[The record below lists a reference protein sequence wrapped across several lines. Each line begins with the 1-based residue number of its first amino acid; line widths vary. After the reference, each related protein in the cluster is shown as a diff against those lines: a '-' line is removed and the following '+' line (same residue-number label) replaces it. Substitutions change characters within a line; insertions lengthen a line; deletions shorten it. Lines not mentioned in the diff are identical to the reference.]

1 MAGSRSQHELTVEI
15 AGKIASSFGSAIGNV
30 NKHMATLG
38 KIAGGAAK
46 LTAAGMA
53 AAGTAIAGV
62 VAASTNV
69 GKEFEAQMSTVAA
82 ISGATGNELAALE
95 SKAKE
100 MGATTQFSATEAGQA
115 MEYMAMAGWK
125 SSDMVEGISGI
136 MNLAAASGEDLA
148 STSDIV
154 TDALTA
160 FGLTASDSGKFADVL
175 AAASSN
181 ANTNVSML
189 GESFKYVA
197 PLAGTLGYSAEDA
210 SIALG
215 LMANAGIKGSQAGTS
230 LKTALANMSA
240 PTDKQAAAMEKL
252 GLSLTDGEGNM
263 KSMRE
268 VMVDMRSSFAGL
280 SEAEQ
285 TAAASTIFGKE
296 AMSGMLAIINASEDD
311 FNKLTNAIDNS
322 SGAAAEMAAIR
333 LDNLE
338 GDITLLK
345 SGLEGFGIEIY
356 QGMNAPMREA
366 AQLATEYVA
375 RMNAAFQ
382 EGGFSGMVEEIG
394 SIVSD
399 ALLKIAEYAPDF
411 IKMAAT
417 LIKALIRGIS
427 NNSGKLADSA
437 AQVLAVFV
445 NGIFEMIPQIILAG
459 IDIVIQLAA
468 SISGQ
473 LPELINNGTQAITNF
488 IAGIIERL
496 PLIISTALTLV
507 QTLVSSLGANAPQL
521 IQAAIMLITSLITG
535 IVQMLPSLV
544 QMGIQLIMNLVQGI
558 LSNLP
563 LLLQSAVQIITSLVT
578 GIVQMLPM
586 LIQSGIQLIISLIQG
601 IIANLGNIVQAAV
614 QIVITLAAGLIQAI
628 PQLIAAIPQLVG
640 AIIDAILNTNW
651 IDVGIQIIKGLIDG
665 IMSTGASLWSAIKS
679 LFTGG
684 EVDLPDTSG
693 QSAAVVNSYAS
704 GIESNSGV
712 VAAATSNMSA
722 NAFSTMD
729 TTAATTAGIETA
741 TAFSDALNNYTFDTS
756 GLDSALTTAGT
767 NGSTAL
773 SEGLTAGS
781 PMVVTAVDGMA
792 TDINTSLDS
801 GWSTMQSS
809 AQSAM
814 SELTNTVQTQAQAA
828 ATSNMSANA
837 FSTMDTTA
845 ATTAG
850 IETATAFS
858 DALNNYT
865 FDTSGLDSA
874 LTTAGT
880 NGSTALSEGLT
891 AGSPMVVT
899 AVDGMATDINTSLDS
914 GWSTMQS
921 SAQSAMSELTN
932 TVQTQAQAAAQA
944 VKSAFE
950 SMTIT
955 IPAPKIPKISV
966 STSSVSYGDGGSV
979 SIPNFS
985 VSYYAQG
992 GIMDSP
998 TLFGMVGGEAGPE
1011 GIIPLDPFW
1020 NQLDS
1025 AVSAA
1030 VENFGGV
1037 SQARQ
1042 DADALS
1048 GMHSAAGGMD
1058 SRAKELYGDIAGSHT
1073 ENISND
1079 NSTSENSPRLVF
1091 SPQITIQGNASK
1103 EDVQSALSWSQEEF
1117 NRMMQE
1123 YNWQNGRTAM
1133 A

>member
-38 KIAGGAAK
+38 KVAGGAAK

-95 SKAKE
+95 AKAKE

-125 SSDMVEGISGI
+125 SSDMVDGISGI

-160 FGLTASDSGKFADVL
+160 FGMTASDSGRFADVL

-181 ANTNVSML
+181 ANTNVAML

-240 PTDKQAAAMEKL
+240 PTDKQAAAMKKL

-268 VMVDMRSSFAGL
+268 VMVDMRSNFAGL

-296 AMSGMLAIINASEDD
+296 AMSGMLAIINASEED

-322 SGAAAEMAAIR
+322 SGAAEMAAIR

-345 SGLEGFGIEIY
+345 SGLEGLGIEIY
-356 QGMNAPMREA
+356 QGINAPMREA
-366 AQLATEYVA
+366 AQTATEYVA

-411 IKMAAT
+411 IEMAAT
-417 LIKALIRGIS
+417 LIKSLIKGIAD
-427 NNSGKLADSA
+427 NSGKLADSA
-437 AQVLAVFV
+437 AQVAAVFI
-445 NGIFEMIPQIILAG
+445 NGIFEIIPQIILAG

-473 LPELINNGTQAITNF
+473 LPELINNGTQAVTNF
-488 IAGIIERL
+488 ISGIIERL

-521 IQAAIMLITSLITG
+521 ITAAIQLITSLITG
-535 IVQMLPSLV
+535 IVQMLPSIV

-563 LLLQSAVQIITSLVT
+563 LLLQSAVQIITSLVN

-665 IMSTGASLWSAIKS
+665 IISTGASLWNAIKS

-684 EVDLPDTSG
+684 EVDLPDTSS
-693 QSAAVVNSYAS
+693 QSAAVVNSYAT

-722 NAFSTMD
+722 NAFNTLD
-729 TTAATTAGIETA
+729 TTAATTAGTTTA
-741 TAFSDALNNYTFDTS
+741 TAYSDALNNFTFDTS
-756 GLDSALTTAGT
+756 GLQNSLTTAGT
-767 NGSTAL
+767 AGSTAL

-792 TDINTSLDS
+792 TNINTSLDS
-801 GWSTMQSS
+801 GWNTMQSS

-814 SELTNTVQTQAQAA
+814 SNLT
-828 ATSNMSANA
+828 S
-837 FSTMDTTA
+837 
-845 ATTAG
+845 
-850 IETATAFS
+850 
-858 DALNNYT
+858 
-865 FDTSGLDSA
+865 
-874 LTTAGT
+874 
-880 NGSTALSEGLT
+880 
-891 AGSPMVVT
+891 
-899 AVDGMATDINTSLDS
+899 
-914 GWSTMQS
+914 
-921 SAQSAMSELTN
+921 

-950 SMTIT
+950 NMTIT
-955 IPAPKIPKISV
+955 IPQPKIPRISV

-979 SIPNFS
+979 SVPNFS

>member
-1 MAGSRSQHELTVEI
+1 MAGSKSQHELTVEI

-38 KIAGGAAK
+38 KAAVGAAK
-46 LTAAGMA
+46 LTAKGMA
-53 AAGTAIAGV
+53 LAGTAIAGV
-62 VAASTNV
+62 VVASTNV
-69 GKEFEAQMSTVAA
+69 GKDFEAQMSTVGA
-82 ISGATGNELAALE
+82 IAGNVADDELAAVVNAANEMGLAFKEGSNATETSMNILE
-95 SKAKE
+95 AKAKQ
-100 MGATTQFSATEAGQA
+100 MGATTQFSASEAGQA

-125 SSDMVEGISGI
+125 GADMIQGIEGI

-160 FGLTASDSGKFADVL
+160 FGMTASDSGRFADVL

-197 PLAGTLGYSAEDA
+197 PLAGALGYSAEDA

-252 GLSLTDGEGNM
+252 GLSLMDGEGNM

-268 VMVDMRSSFAGL
+268 VMVDMRSNFAGL

-296 AMSGMLAIINASEDD
+296 AMSGMLAIINASEED
-311 FNKLTNAIDNS
+311 FKKLTKAIDNS
-322 SGAAAEMAAIR
+322 SGAAEEMAAIR

-345 SGLEGFGIEIY
+345 SGLEGLGIEIY

-366 AQLATEYVA
+366 AQTAAKYVA
-375 RMNAAFQ
+375 RLNAAFQ
-382 EGGFSGMVEEIG
+382 EGGFSGMAEEIG

-411 IKMAAT
+411 IEMAAM
-417 LIKALIRGIS
+417 LIKSLIRGIA
-427 NNSGKLADSA
+427 NNSGELADSA
-437 AQVLAVFV
+437 AQVLAVFID
-445 NGIFEMIPQIILAG
+445 GIFEMIPQVILAG
-459 IDIVIQLAA
+459 IDIVIQLA
-468 SISGQ
+468 SGISEQ

-488 IAGIIERL
+488 ISGIIERL

-507 QTLVSSLGANAPQL
+507 QTLVNSLGENAPQL
-521 IQAAIMLITSLITG
+521 IAAAIQLITSLITG
-535 IVQMLPSLV
+535 IVQMLPSIV

-563 LLLQSAVQIITSLVT
+563 LLLQSAVQIITSLVN

-628 PQLIAAIPQLVG
+628 PQLMAAIPQLVG
-640 AIIDAILNTNW
+640 AIIDTILNTDW
-651 IDVGIQIIKGLIDG
+651 IDVGIQIIKGVIDG
-665 IMSTGASLWSAIKS
+665 ILSTGASLWSAIKS

-684 EVDLPDTSG
+684 EVDLPDTSS
-693 QSAAVVNSYAS
+693 QSAAVVNSYAT
-704 GIESNSGV
+704 GIESNSGIA
-712 VAAATSNMSA
+712 AAATSNMSA
-722 NAFSTMD
+722 NAFSALD
-729 TTAATTAGIETA
+729 TTAATTAGTTTA
-741 TAFSDALNNYTFDTS
+741 TAYSDALNNFTFDTS
-756 GLDSALTTAGT
+756 GFQNILTTAGT
-767 NGSTAL
+767 AGSTAL
-773 SEGLTAGS
+773 SEGMTDGS
-781 PMVVTAVDGMA
+781 ATVVTAVDGMA
-792 TDINTSLDS
+792 TGINTSLDS
-801 GWSTMQSS
+801 GWNTMQSS

-814 SELTNTVQTQAQAA
+814 SN
-828 ATSNMSANA
+828 
-837 FSTMDTTA
+837 
-845 ATTAG
+845 
-850 IETATAFS
+850 
-858 DALNNYT
+858 
-865 FDTSGLDSA
+865 
-874 LTTAGT
+874 
-880 NGSTALSEGLT
+880 
-891 AGSPMVVT
+891 
-899 AVDGMATDINTSLDS
+899 
-914 GWSTMQS
+914 
-921 SAQSAMSELTN
+921 LTN

-950 SMTIT
+950 NMTIT
-955 IPAPKIPKISV
+955 IPQPKIPRISV
-966 STSSVSYGDGGSV
+966 STSSVSYGDGGNVSV
-979 SIPNFS
+979 PNFS

-992 GIMDSP
+992 GIMNNP

-1020 NQLDS
+1020 NRLDS
-1025 AVSAA
+1025 AVAAAVQQYSSIGSGQLDKATQDAAGLERMQQSAA
-1030 VENFGGV
+1030 SGV
-1037 SQARQ
+1037 
-1042 DADALS
+1042 
-1048 GMHSAAGGMD
+1048 D
-1058 SRAKELYGDIAGSHT
+1058 SRAKEVYSDIT
-1073 ENISND
+1073 NNNTVNRSND
-1079 NSTSENSPRLVF
+1079 NSSSDNSKQIVF
-1091 SPQITIQGNASK
+1091 APQITIQGNANK
-1103 EDVQSALSWSQEEF
+1103 EDVQQAIQMSQADF
-1117 NRMMQE
+1117 ARMMEE
-1123 YNWQNGRTAM
+1123 YNWQNRRTSFAM

>member
-1 MAGSRSQHELTVEI
+1 MLSLG
-15 AGKIASSFGSAIGNV
+15 GKAV
-30 NKHMATLG
+30 V
-38 KIAGGAAK
+38 GAAK

-53 AAGTAIAGV
+53 AAGTEIAGV

-69 GKEFEAQMSTVAA
+69 GKEFEAQMSTVGA
-82 ISGATGNELAALE
+82 IAGNVANEDLAAVVNAANEMGLAFKEGSNATETSMNILE
-95 SKAKE
+95 AKAKQ
-100 MGATTQFSATEAGQA
+100 MGATTQFSASEAGQA

-125 SSDMVEGISGI
+125 GADMIQGIEGI

-160 FGLTASDSGKFADVL
+160 FGLSASDSGKFADVL

-215 LMANAGIKGSQAGTS
+215 LMANAGIRGSQAGTS

-252 GLSLTDGEGNM
+252 GLSLTDSEGNM

-345 SGLEGFGIEIY
+345 SGLEGLGIEIY
-356 QGMNAPMREA
+356 QSMNAPMREA

-382 EGGFSGMVEEIG
+382 KGGFSGMVEEIG

-417 LIKALIRGIS
+417 LIKALIRGIAS
-427 NNSGKLADSA
+427 NSGKLADSA
-437 AQVLAVFV
+437 TQVLAVFV

-488 IAGIIERL
+488 TSGIIERL
-496 PLIISTALTLV
+496 PLIISTALTLI
-507 QTLVSSLGANAPQL
+507 QTLVNSLVENAPQL
-521 IQAAIMLITSLITG
+521 IGAAIQLIENLVLG
-535 IVQMLPSLV
+535 IFSMLPQIV
-544 QMGIQLIMNLVQGI
+544 QMGIQLILGLAQGI
-558 LSNLP
+558 ISNLP
-563 LLLQSAVQIITSLVT
+563 QILQIGTQVIVT
-578 GIVQMLPM
+578 FISGLVQMVPM
-586 LIQSGIQLIISLIQG
+586 IIQGGIQLIISLIQG

-628 PQLIAAIPQLVG
+628 PQLIAAIPQLVE

-704 GIESNSGV
+704 GIESNSGF

-722 NAFSTMD
+722 NAFNAMD
-729 TTAATTAGIETA
+729 TTAATTAGTETA
-741 TAFSDALNNYTFDTS
+741 TAFSDALNNFTFDTS

-801 GWSTMQSS
+801 GW
-809 AQSAM
+809 
-814 SELTNTVQTQAQAA
+814 N
-828 ATSNMSANA
+828 
-837 FSTMDTTA
+837 
-845 ATTAG
+845 
-850 IETATAFS
+850 
-858 DALNNYT
+858 
-865 FDTSGLDSA
+865 
-874 LTTAGT
+874 
-880 NGSTALSEGLT
+880 
-891 AGSPMVVT
+891 
-899 AVDGMATDINTSLDS
+899 
-914 GWSTMQS
+914 TMQS

>member
-38 KIAGGAAK
+38 KIAGGTAK

-345 SGLEGFGIEIY
+345 SGLEGLGIEIY

-563 LLLQSAVQIITSLVT
+563 LLLQSAVQI
-578 GIVQMLPM
+578 
-586 LIQSGIQLIISLIQG
+586 
-601 IIANLGNIVQAAV
+601 
-614 QIVITLAAGLIQAI
+614 VITLAAGLIQAI

-712 VAAATSNMSA
+712 V
-722 NAFSTMD
+722 
-729 TTAATTAGIETA
+729 
-741 TAFSDALNNYTFDTS
+741 
-756 GLDSALTTAGT
+756 
-767 NGSTAL
+767 
-773 SEGLTAGS
+773 
-781 PMVVTAVDGMA
+781 
-792 TDINTSLDS
+792 
-801 GWSTMQSS
+801 
-809 AQSAM
+809 
-814 SELTNTVQTQAQAA
+814 AA

>member
-38 KIAGGAAK
+38 KVAGGAAK
-46 LTAAGMA
+46 LTTAGMA

-95 SKAKE
+95 AKAKE

-160 FGLTASDSGKFADVL
+160 FGLSASDSGQFADVL

-197 PLAGTLGYSAEDA
+197 PLAGALGYSAEDA

-240 PTDKQAAAMEKL
+240 PTDKQAAAMKKL

-268 VMVDMRSSFAGL
+268 VMLDMRSSFAGL

-345 SGLEGFGIEIY
+345 SGLEGLGIEIY

-411 IKMAAT
+411 INMAAT
-417 LIKALIRGIS
+417 LIKALIRGIAD
-427 NNSGKLADSA
+427 NSDKLADSA
-437 AQVLAVFV
+437 AQVLTVFV

-488 IAGIIERL
+488 ISGIIERL

-507 QTLVSSLGANAPQL
+507 QTLVSSLGENAPQL
-521 IQAAIMLITSLITG
+521 IAAAIQLITSLI
-535 IVQMLPSLV
+535 
-544 QMGIQLIMNLVQGI
+544 
-558 LSNLP
+558 
-563 LLLQSAVQIITSLVT
+563 T

-665 IMSTGASLWSAIKS
+665 IISTGASLWNAIKS

-684 EVDLPDTSG
+684 EVDLPDTSS
-693 QSAAVVNSYAS
+693 QSAAVVNSYAT

-722 NAFSTMD
+722 NAFSSLD
-729 TTAATTAGIETA
+729 TTAATTAGTTTA
-741 TAFSDALNNYTFDTS
+741 TAYSDALNNFTFDTS
-756 GLDSALTTAGT
+756 GLQNTLTTAGT
-767 NGSTAL
+767 AGSTAL

-792 TDINTSLDS
+792 TNINTSLDS
-801 GWSTMQSS
+801 GWNTMQSS

-814 SELTNTVQTQAQAA
+814 SN
-828 ATSNMSANA
+828 
-837 FSTMDTTA
+837 
-845 ATTAG
+845 
-850 IETATAFS
+850 
-858 DALNNYT
+858 
-865 FDTSGLDSA
+865 
-874 LTTAGT
+874 
-880 NGSTALSEGLT
+880 
-891 AGSPMVVT
+891 
-899 AVDGMATDINTSLDS
+899 
-914 GWSTMQS
+914 
-921 SAQSAMSELTN
+921 LTN

-950 SMTIT
+950 NMTIT
-955 IPAPKIPKISV
+955 IPQPKIPRISV

-979 SIPNFS
+979 SVPNFS

-992 GIMDSP
+992 GIMDNP

-1042 DADALS
+1042 DAVALS
-1048 GMHSAAGGMD
+1048 GMQSAAGGAD
-1058 SRAKELYGDIAGSHT
+1058 SRAKELYGDIAGNHT

-1079 NSTSENSPRLVF
+1079 NSTSENSPKIVF

-1103 EDVQSALSWSQEEF
+1103 EDVQSALSMSQEEF

-1123 YNWQNGRTAM
+1123 YTWQNGRTAM

>member
-1 MAGSRSQHELTVEI
+1 MAGSKSQHELTVEI

-38 KIAGGAAK
+38 KAAVGAAK
-46 LTAAGMA
+46 LTAKGMA
-53 AAGTAIAGV
+53 LAGTAIAGV
-62 VAASTNV
+62 VVASTNV
-69 GKEFEAQMSTVAA
+69 GKDFEAQMSTVAA

-125 SSDMVEGISGI
+125 SSDMVDGISGI

-160 FGLTASDSGKFADVL
+160 FGMTASDSGRFADVL

-197 PLAGTLGYSAEDA
+197 PLAGALGYSAEDA

-252 GLSLTDGEGNM
+252 GLSLMDGEGNM

-268 VMVDMRSSFAGL
+268 VMVDMRSNFAGL

-296 AMSGMLAIINASEDD
+296 AMSGMLAIINASEED
-311 FNKLTNAIDNS
+311 FKKLTKAIDNS
-322 SGAAAEMAAIR
+322 SGAAEEMAAIR

-345 SGLEGFGIEIY
+345 SGLEGLGIEIY

-366 AQLATEYVA
+366 AQTAAKYVA
-375 RMNAAFQ
+375 RLNAAFQ
-382 EGGFSGMVEEIG
+382 EGGFSGMAEEIG

-411 IKMAAT
+411 IEMAAM
-417 LIKALIRGIS
+417 LIKSLIQGIA
-427 NNSGKLADSA
+427 NNSGELADSA
-437 AQVLAVFV
+437 AQVLAVFID
-445 NGIFEMIPQIILAG
+445 GIFEMIPQVILAG
-459 IDIVIQLAA
+459 IDIVIQLA
-468 SISGQ
+468 SGISEQ

-488 IAGIIERL
+488 ISGIIERL

-507 QTLVSSLGANAPQL
+507 QTLVNSLGENAPQL
-521 IQAAIMLITSLITG
+521 IAAAIQLITSLITG
-535 IVQMLPSLV
+535 IVQMLPSIV

-563 LLLQSAVQIITSLVT
+563 LLLQSAVQIITSLVN

-628 PQLIAAIPQLVG
+628 PQLMAAIPQLVG
-640 AIIDAILNTNW
+640 AIIDTILNTDW
-651 IDVGIQIIKGLIDG
+651 IDVGIQIIKGVIDG
-665 IMSTGASLWSAIKS
+665 ILSTGASLWSAIKS

-684 EVDLPDTSG
+684 EVDLPDTSS
-693 QSAAVVNSYAS
+693 QSAAVVNSYAT
-704 GIESNSGV
+704 GIESNSGIA
-712 VAAATSNMSA
+712 AAATSNMSA
-722 NAFSTMD
+722 NAFSALD
-729 TTAATTAGIETA
+729 TTAATTAGTTTA
-741 TAFSDALNNYTFDTS
+741 TAYSDALNNFTFDTS
-756 GLDSALTTAGT
+756 GFQNTLTTAGT
-767 NGSTAL
+767 AGSTAL
-773 SEGLTAGS
+773 SEGMTDGS
-781 PMVVTAVDGMA
+781 ATVVTAVDGMA
-792 TDINTSLDS
+792 TGINTSLDS
-801 GWSTMQSS
+801 GWNTMQSS

-814 SELTNTVQTQAQAA
+814 SN
-828 ATSNMSANA
+828 
-837 FSTMDTTA
+837 
-845 ATTAG
+845 
-850 IETATAFS
+850 
-858 DALNNYT
+858 
-865 FDTSGLDSA
+865 
-874 LTTAGT
+874 
-880 NGSTALSEGLT
+880 
-891 AGSPMVVT
+891 
-899 AVDGMATDINTSLDS
+899 
-914 GWSTMQS
+914 
-921 SAQSAMSELTN
+921 LTN

-950 SMTIT
+950 NMTIT
-955 IPAPKIPKISV
+955 IPQPKIPRISV
-966 STSSVSYGDGGSV
+966 STSSVSYGDGGNVSV
-979 SIPNFS
+979 PNFS

-992 GIMDSP
+992 GIMNNP

-1020 NQLDS
+1020 NRLDS
-1025 AVSAA
+1025 AVAAAVQQYSSIGSGQLDKATQDAAGLERMQQSAA
-1030 VENFGGV
+1030 SGV
-1037 SQARQ
+1037 
-1042 DADALS
+1042 
-1048 GMHSAAGGMD
+1048 D
-1058 SRAKELYGDIAGSHT
+1058 SRAKEVYSDIT
-1073 ENISND
+1073 NNNTVNRSND
-1079 NSTSENSPRLVF
+1079 NSSSDNSKQIVF
-1091 SPQITIQGNASK
+1091 APQITIQGNANK
-1103 EDVQSALSWSQEEF
+1103 EDVQQAIQMSQADF
-1117 NRMMQE
+1117 ARMMEE
-1123 YNWQNGRTAM
+1123 YNWQNRRTSFAM

>member
-1 MAGSRSQHELTVEI
+1 MAGSKSQHELTVKI

-38 KIAGGAAK
+38 KAAVGAAK
-46 LTAAGMA
+46 LTAKGMA
-53 AAGTAIAGV
+53 LAGTAIAGV
-62 VAASTNV
+62 VVASTNV
-69 GKEFEAQMSTVAA
+69 GKDFEAQMSTVGA
-82 ISGATGNELAALE
+82 IAGNVADDELAAVVNAANEMGLAFKEGSNATETSMNILE
-95 SKAKE
+95 AKAKQ
-100 MGATTQFSATEAGQA
+100 MGATTQFSASEAGQA

-125 SSDMVEGISGI
+125 GADMIQGIEGI

-160 FGLTASDSGKFADVL
+160 FGMTASDSGRFADVL

-252 GLSLTDGEGNM
+252 GLSLMDGEGNM

-268 VMVDMRSSFAGL
+268 VMVDMRSNFAGL

-296 AMSGMLAIINASEDD
+296 AMSGMLAIINASEED
-311 FNKLTNAIDNS
+311 FKKLTKAIDNS
-322 SGAAAEMAAIR
+322 SGAAEEMAAIR

-345 SGLEGFGIEIY
+345 SGLEGLGIEIY

-366 AQLATEYVA
+366 AQTAAKYVA
-375 RMNAAFQ
+375 RLNAAFQ
-382 EGGFSGMVEEIG
+382 EGGFSGMAEEIG

-411 IKMAAT
+411 IEMAAM
-417 LIKALIRGIS
+417 LIKSLIQGIA
-427 NNSGKLADSA
+427 NNSGELADSA
-437 AQVLAVFV
+437 AQVLAVFID
-445 NGIFEMIPQIILAG
+445 GIFEMIPQVILAG
-459 IDIVIQLAA
+459 IDIVIQLA
-468 SISGQ
+468 SGISEQ

-488 IAGIIERL
+488 ISGIIERL

-507 QTLVSSLGANAPQL
+507 QTLVNSLGENAPQL
-521 IQAAIMLITSLITG
+521 IAAAIQLITSLITG
-535 IVQMLPSLV
+535 IVQMLPSIV

-628 PQLIAAIPQLVG
+628 PQLMAAIPQLVG
-640 AIIDAILNTNW
+640 AIIDTILNTDW
-651 IDVGIQIIKGLIDG
+651 IDVGIQIIKGVIDG
-665 IMSTGASLWSAIKS
+665 ILSTGASLWSAIKS

-684 EVDLPDTSG
+684 EVDLPDTSS
-693 QSAAVVNSYAS
+693 QSAAVVNSYAT
-704 GIESNSGV
+704 GIESNSGIA
-712 VAAATSNMSA
+712 AAATSNMSA
-722 NAFSTMD
+722 NAFSALD
-729 TTAATTAGIETA
+729 TTAATTAGTTTA
-741 TAFSDALNNYTFDTS
+741 TAYSDALNNFTFDTS
-756 GLDSALTTAGT
+756 GFQNTLTTAGT
-767 NGSTAL
+767 AGSTAL
-773 SEGLTAGS
+773 SEGMTDGS
-781 PMVVTAVDGMA
+781 ATVVTAVDGMA
-792 TDINTSLDS
+792 TGINTSLDS
-801 GWSTMQSS
+801 GWNTMQSS

-814 SELTNTVQTQAQAA
+814 SN
-828 ATSNMSANA
+828 
-837 FSTMDTTA
+837 
-845 ATTAG
+845 
-850 IETATAFS
+850 
-858 DALNNYT
+858 
-865 FDTSGLDSA
+865 
-874 LTTAGT
+874 
-880 NGSTALSEGLT
+880 
-891 AGSPMVVT
+891 
-899 AVDGMATDINTSLDS
+899 
-914 GWSTMQS
+914 
-921 SAQSAMSELTN
+921 LTN

-950 SMTIT
+950 NMTIT
-955 IPAPKIPKISV
+955 IPQPKIPRISV
-966 STSSVSYGDGGSV
+966 STSSVSYGDGGNVSV
-979 SIPNFS
+979 PNFS

-992 GIMDSP
+992 GIMNNP

-1020 NQLDS
+1020 NRLDS
-1025 AVSAA
+1025 AVAAAVQQYSSIGSGQLDKATQDAAGLERMQQSAA
-1030 VENFGGV
+1030 SGV
-1037 SQARQ
+1037 
-1042 DADALS
+1042 
-1048 GMHSAAGGMD
+1048 D
-1058 SRAKELYGDIAGSHT
+1058 SRAKEVYSDIT
-1073 ENISND
+1073 NNNTVNRSND
-1079 NSTSENSPRLVF
+1079 NSSSDNSKQIVF
-1091 SPQITIQGNASK
+1091 APQITIQGNANK
-1103 EDVQSALSWSQEEF
+1103 EDVQQAIQMSQADF
-1117 NRMMQE
+1117 ARMMEE
-1123 YNWQNGRTAM
+1123 YNWQNRRTSFAM

>member
-1 MAGSRSQHELTVEI
+1 
-15 AGKIASSFGSAIGNV
+15 
-30 NKHMATLG
+30 MATLG
-38 KIAGGAAK
+38 KVAGGAAK
-46 LTAAGMA
+46 LTTAGMA

-95 SKAKE
+95 AKAKE

-160 FGLTASDSGKFADVL
+160 FGLSASDSGQFADVL

-197 PLAGTLGYSAEDA
+197 PLAGALGYSAEDA

-240 PTDKQAAAMEKL
+240 PTDKQAAAMKKL

-268 VMVDMRSSFAGL
+268 VMLDMRSSFAGL

-345 SGLEGFGIEIY
+345 SGLEGLGIEIY

-411 IKMAAT
+411 INMAAT
-417 LIKALIRGIS
+417 LIKALIRGIAD
-427 NNSGKLADSA
+427 NSDKLADSA
-437 AQVLAVFV
+437 AQVLTVFV

-488 IAGIIERL
+488 ISGIIERL

-507 QTLVSSLGANAPQL
+507 QTLVSSLGENAPQL
-521 IQAAIMLITSLITG
+521 IAAAIQLITSLI
-535 IVQMLPSLV
+535 
-544 QMGIQLIMNLVQGI
+544 
-558 LSNLP
+558 
-563 LLLQSAVQIITSLVT
+563 T

-665 IMSTGASLWSAIKS
+665 IISTGASLWNAIKS

-684 EVDLPDTSG
+684 EVDLPDTSS
-693 QSAAVVNSYAS
+693 QSAAVVNSYAT

-722 NAFSTMD
+722 NAFSSLD
-729 TTAATTAGIETA
+729 TTAATTAGTTTA
-741 TAFSDALNNYTFDTS
+741 TAYSDALNNFTFDTS
-756 GLDSALTTAGT
+756 GLQNTLTTAGT
-767 NGSTAL
+767 AGSTAL

-792 TDINTSLDS
+792 TNINTSLDS
-801 GWSTMQSS
+801 GWNTMQSS

-814 SELTNTVQTQAQAA
+814 SN
-828 ATSNMSANA
+828 
-837 FSTMDTTA
+837 
-845 ATTAG
+845 
-850 IETATAFS
+850 
-858 DALNNYT
+858 
-865 FDTSGLDSA
+865 
-874 LTTAGT
+874 
-880 NGSTALSEGLT
+880 
-891 AGSPMVVT
+891 
-899 AVDGMATDINTSLDS
+899 
-914 GWSTMQS
+914 
-921 SAQSAMSELTN
+921 LTN

-950 SMTIT
+950 NMTIT
-955 IPAPKIPKISV
+955 IPQPKIPRISV

-979 SIPNFS
+979 SVPNFS

-992 GIMDSP
+992 GIMDNP

-1042 DADALS
+1042 DAVALS
-1048 GMHSAAGGMD
+1048 GMQSAAGGAD
-1058 SRAKELYGDIAGSHT
+1058 SRAKELYGDIAGNHT

-1079 NSTSENSPRLVF
+1079 NSTSENSPKIVF

-1103 EDVQSALSWSQEEF
+1103 EDVQSALSMSQEEF

-1123 YNWQNGRTAM
+1123 YTWQNGRTAM

>member
-1 MAGSRSQHELTVEI
+1 
-15 AGKIASSFGSAIGNV
+15 
-30 NKHMATLG
+30 MATLG

-69 GKEFEAQMSTVAA
+69 GKEFEAQMSTVGA
-82 ISGATGNELAALE
+82 IAGNVANEDLAAVVNAANEMGLAFKEGSNATETSMNILE
-95 SKAKE
+95 AKAKQ
-100 MGATTQFSATEAGQA
+100 MGATTQFSASEAGQA

-125 SSDMVEGISGI
+125 GADMIQGIEGI

-252 GLSLTDGEGNM
+252 GLSLTDSEGNM

-345 SGLEGFGIEIY
+345 SGLEGLGIEIY

-366 AQLATEYVA
+366 AQSATEYVA

-417 LIKALIRGIS
+417 LIKALIHGIS

-614 QIVITLAAGLIQAI
+614 QINTTLAAGLIQAI
-628 PQLIAAIPQLVG
+628 PQLIAATPQLVG

-729 TTAATTAGIETA
+729 TTAATTAGTETA
-741 TAFSDALNNYTFDTS
+741 TAFSDALNNF
-756 GLDSALTTAGT
+756 
-767 NGSTAL
+767 
-773 SEGLTAGS
+773 
-781 PMVVTAVDGMA
+781 
-792 TDINTSLDS
+792 
-801 GWSTMQSS
+801 
-809 AQSAM
+809 
-814 SELTNTVQTQAQAA
+814 
-828 ATSNMSANA
+828 
-837 FSTMDTTA
+837 
-845 ATTAG
+845 
-850 IETATAFS
+850 
-858 DALNNYT
+858 T

>member
-95 SKAKE
+95 AKAKE

-125 SSDMVEGISGI
+125 SSDMVDGISGI

-160 FGLTASDSGKFADVL
+160 FGMTASDSGRFADVL

-181 ANTNVSML
+181 ANTNVAML

-240 PTDKQAAAMEKL
+240 PTDKQAAAMKKL

-268 VMVDMRSSFAGL
+268 VMVDMRSNFAGL

-296 AMSGMLAIINASEDD
+296 AMSGMLAIINASEED

-345 SGLEGFGIEIY
+345 SGLEGLGIEIY
-356 QGMNAPMREA
+356 QGINAPMREA
-366 AQLATEYVA
+366 AQTATEYVA

-411 IKMAAT
+411 IEMVAT
-417 LIKALIRGIS
+417 LIKSLIKGIAD
-427 NNSGKLADSA
+427 NSGKLADSA
-437 AQVLAVFV
+437 AQVAAVFI
-445 NGIFEMIPQIILAG
+445 NGIFEIIPQIILAG

-473 LPELINNGTQAITNF
+473 LPELINNGTQAVTNF
-488 IAGIIERL
+488 ISGIIERL

-521 IQAAIMLITSLITG
+521 ITAAIQLITSLI
-535 IVQMLPSLV
+535 
-544 QMGIQLIMNLVQGI
+544 
-558 LSNLP
+558 
-563 LLLQSAVQIITSLVT
+563 T

-665 IMSTGASLWSAIKS
+665 IISTGASLWNAIKS

-684 EVDLPDTSG
+684 EVDLPDTSS
-693 QSAAVVNSYAS
+693 QSAAVVNSYAT

-722 NAFSTMD
+722 NAFNTLD
-729 TTAATTAGIETA
+729 TTAATTAGTTTA
-741 TAFSDALNNYTFDTS
+741 TAYSDALNNFTFDTS
-756 GLDSALTTAGT
+756 GLQNSLTTAGT
-767 NGSTAL
+767 AGSTAL

-792 TDINTSLDS
+792 TNINTSLDS
-801 GWSTMQSS
+801 GWNTMQSS

-814 SELTNTVQTQAQAA
+814 SNLT
-828 ATSNMSANA
+828 S
-837 FSTMDTTA
+837 
-845 ATTAG
+845 
-850 IETATAFS
+850 
-858 DALNNYT
+858 
-865 FDTSGLDSA
+865 
-874 LTTAGT
+874 
-880 NGSTALSEGLT
+880 
-891 AGSPMVVT
+891 
-899 AVDGMATDINTSLDS
+899 
-914 GWSTMQS
+914 
-921 SAQSAMSELTN
+921 

-950 SMTIT
+950 NMTIT
-955 IPAPKIPKISV
+955 IPQPKIPRISV

-979 SIPNFS
+979 SVPNFS

-1020 NQLDS
+1020 SRLDS

-1037 SQARQ
+1037 SRARQ
-1042 DADALS
+1042 DAVALS
-1048 GMHSAAGGMD
+1048 GMQSAAGGTD
-1058 SRAKELYGDIAGSHT
+1058 SRAKELYSEIAGNHT

-1079 NSTSENSPRLVF
+1079 NRTSENSPHIVF
-1091 SPQITIQGNASK
+1091 SPQITIQGSANK
-1103 EDVQSALSWSQEEF
+1103 EDVHSALSMSQEEF
-1117 NRMMQE
+1117 NQMMRE

-1133 A
+1133 AT

>member
-38 KIAGGAAK
+38 KVAGGAAK

-95 SKAKE
+95 AKAKE

-125 SSDMVEGISGI
+125 SSDMVDGISGI

-160 FGLTASDSGKFADVL
+160 FGMTASDSGRFADVL

-181 ANTNVSML
+181 ANTNVAML

-240 PTDKQAAAMEKL
+240 PTDKQAAAMKKL

-268 VMVDMRSSFAGL
+268 VMVDMRSNFAGL

-296 AMSGMLAIINASEDD
+296 AMSGMLAIINASEED

-345 SGLEGFGIEIY
+345 SGLEGLGIEIY
-356 QGMNAPMREA
+356 QGINAPMREA
-366 AQLATEYVA
+366 AQTATEYVA

-411 IKMAAT
+411 IEMAAT
-417 LIKALIRGIS
+417 LIKSLIKGIAD
-427 NNSGKLADSA
+427 NSGKLADSA
-437 AQVLAVFV
+437 AQVAAVFI
-445 NGIFEMIPQIILAG
+445 NGIFEIIPQIILAG

-473 LPELINNGTQAITNF
+473 LPELINNGTQAVTNF
-488 IAGIIERL
+488 ISGIIERL

-521 IQAAIMLITSLITG
+521 ITAAIQLITSLI
-535 IVQMLPSLV
+535 
-544 QMGIQLIMNLVQGI
+544 
-558 LSNLP
+558 
-563 LLLQSAVQIITSLVT
+563 T

-665 IMSTGASLWSAIKS
+665 IISTGASLWNAIKS

-684 EVDLPDTSG
+684 EVDLPDTSS
-693 QSAAVVNSYAS
+693 QSAAVVNSYAT

-722 NAFSTMD
+722 NAFNTLD
-729 TTAATTAGIETA
+729 TTAATTAGTTTA
-741 TAFSDALNNYTFDTS
+741 TAYSDALNNFTFDTS
-756 GLDSALTTAGT
+756 GLQNSLTTAGT
-767 NGSTAL
+767 AGSTAL

-792 TDINTSLDS
+792 TNINTSLDS
-801 GWSTMQSS
+801 GWNTMQSS

-814 SELTNTVQTQAQAA
+814 SNLT
-828 ATSNMSANA
+828 S
-837 FSTMDTTA
+837 
-845 ATTAG
+845 
-850 IETATAFS
+850 
-858 DALNNYT
+858 
-865 FDTSGLDSA
+865 
-874 LTTAGT
+874 
-880 NGSTALSEGLT
+880 
-891 AGSPMVVT
+891 
-899 AVDGMATDINTSLDS
+899 
-914 GWSTMQS
+914 
-921 SAQSAMSELTN
+921 

-950 SMTIT
+950 NMTIT
-955 IPAPKIPKISV
+955 IPQPKIPRISV

-979 SIPNFS
+979 SVPNFS

-1020 NQLDS
+1020 SRLDS

-1037 SQARQ
+1037 SRARQ
-1042 DADALS
+1042 DAVALS
-1048 GMHSAAGGMD
+1048 GMQSAAGGTD
-1058 SRAKELYGDIAGSHT
+1058 SRAKELYSEIAGNHT

-1079 NSTSENSPRLVF
+1079 NRTSENSPHIVF
-1091 SPQITIQGNASK
+1091 SPQITIQGSANK
-1103 EDVQSALSWSQEEF
+1103 EDVHSALSMSQEEF
-1117 NRMMQE
+1117 NQMMRE

-1133 A
+1133 AT

>member
-38 KIAGGAAK
+38 KVAGGAAK

-69 GKEFEAQMSTVAA
+69 GKEFEAQMSTVGA
-82 ISGATGNELAALE
+82 IAGNVANEDLAAVVNAANEMGLAFKEGSNATETSMNILE
-95 SKAKE
+95 AKAKQ
-100 MGATTQFSATEAGQA
+100 MGATTQFSASEAGQA

-125 SSDMVEGISGI
+125 GADMIQGIEGI

-160 FGLTASDSGKFADVL
+160 FGMTASDSGQFADVL

-181 ANTNVSML
+181 ANTNVAML

-240 PTDKQAAAMEKL
+240 PTDKQAAAMKKL

-268 VMVDMRSSFAGL
+268 VMVDMRSNFAGL

-296 AMSGMLAIINASEDD
+296 AMSGMLAIINASEED

-345 SGLEGFGIEIY
+345 SGLEGLGIEIY
-356 QGMNAPMREA
+356 QGINAPMREA
-366 AQLATEYVA
+366 AQTATEYVA

-411 IKMAAT
+411 IEMAAT
-417 LIKALIRGIS
+417 LIKSLIKGIAD
-427 NNSGKLADSA
+427 NSGKLADSA
-437 AQVLAVFV
+437 AQIATVFI

-459 IDIVIQLAA
+459 IDIVIQLAV

-473 LPELINNGTQAITNF
+473 LPELINNGTQAVTNF
-488 IAGIIERL
+488 TSGIMERL

-507 QTLVSSLGANAPQL
+507 QTLVSSLVENAPQL
-521 IQAAIMLITSLITG
+521 ISAAIQLIENLVLG
-535 IVQMLPSLV
+535 IFSMLPQLV
-544 QMGIQLIMNLVQGI
+544 QMGIQLILGLVQGI
-558 LSNLP
+558 ISNLP
-563 LLLQSAVQIITSLVT
+563 QILQIGTQVIVT
-578 GIVQMLPM
+578 FISGLVQMVPM
-586 LIQSGIQLIISLIQG
+586 IIQGGIQLIISLIQG

-665 IMSTGASLWSAIKS
+665 IISTGASLWNAIKS

-684 EVDLPDTSG
+684 EVDLPDTSS
-693 QSAAVVNSYAS
+693 QSAAVVNSYAT

-722 NAFSTMD
+722 NAFSSLD
-729 TTAATTAGIETA
+729 TTAATTAGTTTA
-741 TAFSDALNNYTFDTS
+741 TAYSDALNNFTFDTS
-756 GLDSALTTAGT
+756 GLQNTLTTAGT
-767 NGSTAL
+767 AGSTAL

-792 TDINTSLDS
+792 TNINTSLDS
-801 GWSTMQSS
+801 GWNTMQSS

-814 SELTNTVQTQAQAA
+814 SN
-828 ATSNMSANA
+828 
-837 FSTMDTTA
+837 
-845 ATTAG
+845 
-850 IETATAFS
+850 
-858 DALNNYT
+858 
-865 FDTSGLDSA
+865 
-874 LTTAGT
+874 
-880 NGSTALSEGLT
+880 
-891 AGSPMVVT
+891 
-899 AVDGMATDINTSLDS
+899 
-914 GWSTMQS
+914 
-921 SAQSAMSELTN
+921 LTN

-950 SMTIT
+950 NMTIT
-955 IPAPKIPKISV
+955 IPQPKIPRISV

-979 SIPNFS
+979 SVPNFS

-992 GIMDSP
+992 GIMDNP

-1042 DADALS
+1042 DAVALS
-1048 GMHSAAGGMD
+1048 GMQSAAGGAD
-1058 SRAKELYGDIAGSHT
+1058 SRAKELYGDIAGNHT

-1079 NSTSENSPRLVF
+1079 NSTSENSPKIVF

-1103 EDVQSALSWSQEEF
+1103 EDVQSALSMSQEEF

-1123 YNWQNGRTAM
+1123 YTWQNGRTAM

>member
-38 KIAGGAAK
+38 KVAGGAAK
-46 LTAAGMA
+46 LTTAGMA

-95 SKAKE
+95 AKAKE

-160 FGLTASDSGKFADVL
+160 FGLSASDSGQFADVL

-197 PLAGTLGYSAEDA
+197 PLAGALGYSAEDA

-240 PTDKQAAAMEKL
+240 PTDKQAAAMKKL

-268 VMVDMRSSFAGL
+268 VMLDMRSSFAGL

-345 SGLEGFGIEIY
+345 SGLEGLGIEIY

-411 IKMAAT
+411 INMAAT
-417 LIKALIRGIS
+417 LIKALIRGIAD
-427 NNSGKLADSA
+427 NSDKLADSA
-437 AQVLAVFV
+437 AQVLTVFV

-488 IAGIIERL
+488 ISGIIERL

-507 QTLVSSLGANAPQL
+507 QTLVSSLGENAPQL
-521 IQAAIMLITSLITG
+521 IAAAIQLITSLITG
-535 IVQMLPSLV
+535 IVQMLPSIV

-563 LLLQSAVQIITSLVT
+563 LLLQSAVQIITSLVN

-665 IMSTGASLWSAIKS
+665 IISTGASLWNAIKS

-684 EVDLPDTSG
+684 EVDLPDTSS
-693 QSAAVVNSYAS
+693 QSAAVVNSYAT

-722 NAFSTMD
+722 NAFSSLD
-729 TTAATTAGIETA
+729 TTAATTAGTTTA
-741 TAFSDALNNYTFDTS
+741 TAYSDALNNFTFDTS
-756 GLDSALTTAGT
+756 GLQNTLTTAGT
-767 NGSTAL
+767 AGSTAL

-792 TDINTSLDS
+792 TNINTSLDS
-801 GWSTMQSS
+801 GWNTMQSS

-814 SELTNTVQTQAQAA
+814 SN
-828 ATSNMSANA
+828 
-837 FSTMDTTA
+837 
-845 ATTAG
+845 
-850 IETATAFS
+850 
-858 DALNNYT
+858 
-865 FDTSGLDSA
+865 
-874 LTTAGT
+874 
-880 NGSTALSEGLT
+880 
-891 AGSPMVVT
+891 
-899 AVDGMATDINTSLDS
+899 
-914 GWSTMQS
+914 
-921 SAQSAMSELTN
+921 LTN

-950 SMTIT
+950 NMTIT
-955 IPAPKIPKISV
+955 IPQPKIPRISV

-979 SIPNFS
+979 SVS
-985 VSYYAQG
+985 VYYYAQG
-992 GIMDSP
+992 GIIDNP

-1042 DADALS
+1042 DAVALS
-1048 GMHSAAGGMD
+1048 GMQSAAGGAD
-1058 SRAKELYGDIAGSHT
+1058 SRAKELYGDIAGNHT

-1079 NSTSENSPRLVF
+1079 NSTSENSPKIVF

-1103 EDVQSALSWSQEEF
+1103 EDVQSALSMSQEEF

-1123 YNWQNGRTAM
+1123 YTWQNGRTAM

>member
-1 MAGSRSQHELTVEI
+1 M
-15 AGKIASSFGSAIGNV
+15 
-30 NKHMATLG
+30 
-38 KIAGGAAK
+38 
-46 LTAAGMA
+46 
-53 AAGTAIAGV
+53 
-62 VAASTNV
+62 
-69 GKEFEAQMSTVAA
+69 
-82 ISGATGNELAALE
+82 
-95 SKAKE
+95 
-100 MGATTQFSATEAGQA
+100 
-115 MEYMAMAGWK
+115 
-125 SSDMVEGISGI
+125 
-136 MNLAAASGEDLA
+136 
-148 STSDIV
+148 
-154 TDALTA
+154 
-160 FGLTASDSGKFADVL
+160 
-175 AAASSN
+175 
-181 ANTNVSML
+181 
-189 GESFKYVA
+189 
-197 PLAGTLGYSAEDA
+197 
-210 SIALG
+210 
-215 LMANAGIKGSQAGTS
+215 
-230 LKTALANMSA
+230 
-240 PTDKQAAAMEKL
+240 
-252 GLSLTDGEGNM
+252 
-263 KSMRE
+263 
-268 VMVDMRSSFAGL
+268 
-280 SEAEQ
+280 
-285 TAAASTIFGKE
+285 
-296 AMSGMLAIINASEDD
+296 
-311 FNKLTNAIDNS
+311 
-322 SGAAAEMAAIR
+322 
-333 LDNLE
+333 
-338 GDITLLK
+338 
-345 SGLEGFGIEIY
+345 
-356 QGMNAPMREA
+356 
-366 AQLATEYVA
+366 
-375 RMNAAFQ
+375 
-382 EGGFSGMVEEIG
+382 
-394 SIVSD
+394 
-399 ALLKIAEYAPDF
+399 
-411 IKMAAT
+411 
-417 LIKALIRGIS
+417 
-427 NNSGKLADSA
+427 
-437 AQVLAVFV
+437 
-445 NGIFEMIPQIILAG
+445 
-459 IDIVIQLAA
+459 
-468 SISGQ
+468 
-473 LPELINNGTQAITNF
+473 
-488 IAGIIERL
+488 
-496 PLIISTALTLV
+496 IISTALTLV

-521 IQAAIMLITSLITG
+521 ITAAIQLITSLITG
-535 IVQMLPSLV
+535 IVQMLPSIV

-563 LLLQSAVQIITSLVT
+563 LLLQSAVQIITSLVN

-665 IMSTGASLWSAIKS
+665 IISTGASLWNAIKS

-684 EVDLPDTSG
+684 EVDLPDTSS
-693 QSAAVVNSYAS
+693 QSAAVVNSYAT

-722 NAFSTMD
+722 NAFNTLD
-729 TTAATTAGIETA
+729 TTAATTAGTTTA
-741 TAFSDALNNYTFDTS
+741 TAYSDALNNFTFDTS
-756 GLDSALTTAGT
+756 GLQNSLTTAGT
-767 NGSTAL
+767 AGSTAL

-792 TDINTSLDS
+792 TNINTSLDS
-801 GWSTMQSS
+801 GWNTMQSS

-814 SELTNTVQTQAQAA
+814 SNLT
-828 ATSNMSANA
+828 S
-837 FSTMDTTA
+837 
-845 ATTAG
+845 
-850 IETATAFS
+850 
-858 DALNNYT
+858 
-865 FDTSGLDSA
+865 
-874 LTTAGT
+874 
-880 NGSTALSEGLT
+880 
-891 AGSPMVVT
+891 
-899 AVDGMATDINTSLDS
+899 
-914 GWSTMQS
+914 
-921 SAQSAMSELTN
+921 

-950 SMTIT
+950 NMTIT
-955 IPAPKIPKISV
+955 IPQPKIPRISV

-979 SIPNFS
+979 SVPNFS

>member
-1 MAGSRSQHELTVEI
+1 
-15 AGKIASSFGSAIGNV
+15 
-30 NKHMATLG
+30 MATLG
-38 KIAGGAAK
+38 KVAGGAAK

-82 ISGATGNELAALE
+82 ISGETGNELAALE
-95 SKAKE
+95 AKAKE

-125 SSDMVEGISGI
+125 SSDMVDGISGI

-160 FGLTASDSGKFADVL
+160 FGMTASDSGRFADVL

-181 ANTNVSML
+181 ANTNVAML

-240 PTDKQAAAMEKL
+240 PTDKQAAAMKKL

-268 VMVDMRSSFAGL
+268 VMVDMRSNFAGL

-296 AMSGMLAIINASEDD
+296 AMSGMLAIINASEED

-322 SGAAAEMAAIR
+322 SGAAEMAAIR

-345 SGLEGFGIEIY
+345 SGLEGLGIEIY
-356 QGMNAPMREA
+356 QGINAPMREA
-366 AQLATEYVA
+366 AQTATEYVA

-411 IKMAAT
+411 IEMAAT
-417 LIKALIRGIS
+417 LIKSLIKGIAD
-427 NNSGKLADSA
+427 NSGKLADSA
-437 AQVLAVFV
+437 AQVAAVFI
-445 NGIFEMIPQIILAG
+445 NGIFEIIPQIILAG

-473 LPELINNGTQAITNF
+473 LPELINNGTQAVTNF
-488 IAGIIERL
+488 ISGIIERL

-521 IQAAIMLITSLITG
+521 ITAAIQLITSLITG
-535 IVQMLPSLV
+535 IVQMLPSIV

-563 LLLQSAVQIITSLVT
+563 LLLQSAVQIITSLVN

-665 IMSTGASLWSAIKS
+665 IISTGASLWNAIKS

-684 EVDLPDTSG
+684 EVDLPDTSS
-693 QSAAVVNSYAS
+693 QSAAVVNSYAT

-722 NAFSTMD
+722 NAFNTLD
-729 TTAATTAGIETA
+729 TTAATTAGTTTA
-741 TAFSDALNNYTFDTS
+741 TAYSDALNNFTFDTS
-756 GLDSALTTAGT
+756 GLQNSLTTAGT
-767 NGSTAL
+767 AGSTAL

-792 TDINTSLDS
+792 TNINTSLDS
-801 GWSTMQSS
+801 GWNTMQSS

-814 SELTNTVQTQAQAA
+814 SNLT
-828 ATSNMSANA
+828 S
-837 FSTMDTTA
+837 
-845 ATTAG
+845 
-850 IETATAFS
+850 
-858 DALNNYT
+858 
-865 FDTSGLDSA
+865 
-874 LTTAGT
+874 
-880 NGSTALSEGLT
+880 
-891 AGSPMVVT
+891 
-899 AVDGMATDINTSLDS
+899 
-914 GWSTMQS
+914 
-921 SAQSAMSELTN
+921 

-950 SMTIT
+950 NMTIT
-955 IPAPKIPKISV
+955 IPQPKIPRISV

-979 SIPNFS
+979 SVPNFS

>member
-1 MAGSRSQHELTVEI
+1 
-15 AGKIASSFGSAIGNV
+15 
-30 NKHMATLG
+30 MATLG
-38 KIAGGAAK
+38 KIAGGTAK

-345 SGLEGFGIEIY
+345 SGLEGLGIEIY

-563 LLLQSAVQIITSLVT
+563 LLLQSAVQI
-578 GIVQMLPM
+578 
-586 LIQSGIQLIISLIQG
+586 
-601 IIANLGNIVQAAV
+601 
-614 QIVITLAAGLIQAI
+614 VITLAAGLIQAI

-712 VAAATSNMSA
+712 V
-722 NAFSTMD
+722 
-729 TTAATTAGIETA
+729 
-741 TAFSDALNNYTFDTS
+741 
-756 GLDSALTTAGT
+756 
-767 NGSTAL
+767 
-773 SEGLTAGS
+773 
-781 PMVVTAVDGMA
+781 
-792 TDINTSLDS
+792 
-801 GWSTMQSS
+801 
-809 AQSAM
+809 
-814 SELTNTVQTQAQAA
+814 AA

>member
-30 NKHMATLG
+30 NKHMATIG

-252 GLSLTDGEGNM
+252 GLSLTDSEGNM

-338 GDITLLK
+338 GDITLLE
-345 SGLEGFGIEIY
+345 SGLEGLGIEIY

-722 NAFSTMD
+722 NAFSAMD
-729 TTAATTAGIETA
+729 TTAATTAGTETA
-741 TAFSDALNNYTFDTS
+741 TAFSDALNNFTFDTS
-756 GLDSALTTAGT
+756 GLDSALT
-767 NGSTAL
+767 
-773 SEGLTAGS
+773 
-781 PMVVTAVDGMA
+781 M
-792 TDINTSLDS
+792 
-801 GWSTMQSS
+801 
-809 AQSAM
+809 
-814 SELTNTVQTQAQAA
+814 
-828 ATSNMSANA
+828 
-837 FSTMDTTA
+837 
-845 ATTAG
+845 
-850 IETATAFS
+850 
-858 DALNNYT
+858 
-865 FDTSGLDSA
+865 
-874 LTTAGT
+874 AGT

>member
-69 GKEFEAQMSTVAA
+69 GKEFEAQMSTVGA
-82 ISGATGNELAALE
+82 IAGNVANEDLAAVVNAANEMGLAFKEGSNATETSMNILE
-95 SKAKE
+95 AKAKQ
-100 MGATTQFSATEAGQA
+100 MGATTQFSASEAGQA

-125 SSDMVEGISGI
+125 GADMIQGIEGI

-252 GLSLTDGEGNM
+252 GLSLTDSEGNM

-345 SGLEGFGIEIY
+345 SGLEGLGIEIY

-366 AQLATEYVA
+366 AQSATEYVA

-417 LIKALIRGIS
+417 LIKALIHGIS

-614 QIVITLAAGLIQAI
+614 QINTTLAAGLIQAI
-628 PQLIAAIPQLVG
+628 PQLIAATPQLVG

-729 TTAATTAGIETA
+729 TTAATTAGTETA
-741 TAFSDALNNYTFDTS
+741 TAFSDALNNF
-756 GLDSALTTAGT
+756 
-767 NGSTAL
+767 
-773 SEGLTAGS
+773 
-781 PMVVTAVDGMA
+781 
-792 TDINTSLDS
+792 
-801 GWSTMQSS
+801 
-809 AQSAM
+809 
-814 SELTNTVQTQAQAA
+814 
-828 ATSNMSANA
+828 
-837 FSTMDTTA
+837 
-845 ATTAG
+845 
-850 IETATAFS
+850 
-858 DALNNYT
+858 T

>member
-38 KIAGGAAK
+38 KVAGGAAK

-82 ISGATGNELAALE
+82 ISGTVANEDLAAVVNAANEMGLAFKEGSNATETSMNILE
-95 SKAKE
+95 AKAKQ
-100 MGATTQFSATEAGQA
+100 MGATTQFSASEAGQA

-125 SSDMVEGISGI
+125 GADMIQGIEGI

-160 FGLTASDSGKFADVL
+160 FGLSASDSGQFADVL

-197 PLAGTLGYSAEDA
+197 PLAGALGYSAEDA

-240 PTDKQAAAMEKL
+240 PTDKQAAAMKKL

-268 VMVDMRSSFAGL
+268 VMVDMRSNFAGL

-296 AMSGMLAIINASEDD
+296 AMSGMLAIINASEED

-345 SGLEGFGIEIY
+345 SGLEGLGIEIY
-356 QGMNAPMREA
+356 QGINAPMREA
-366 AQLATEYVA
+366 AQTATEYVA

-411 IKMAAT
+411 IEMAAT
-417 LIKALIRGIS
+417 LIKSLIKGIAD
-427 NNSGKLADSA
+427 NSGKLADSA
-437 AQVLAVFV
+437 AQVAAVFI
-445 NGIFEMIPQIILAG
+445 NGIFEIIPQIILAG

-473 LPELINNGTQAITNF
+473 LPELINNGTQAVTNF
-488 IAGIIERL
+488 ISGIIERL

-521 IQAAIMLITSLITG
+521 IAAAIQLITSLITG
-535 IVQMLPSLV
+535 IVQMLPSIV

-563 LLLQSAVQIITSLVT
+563 LLLQSAVQIITSLVN

-665 IMSTGASLWSAIKS
+665 IISTGASLWNAIKS

-684 EVDLPDTSG
+684 EVDLPDTSS
-693 QSAAVVNSYAS
+693 QSAAVVNSYAT

-722 NAFSTMD
+722 NAFSSLD
-729 TTAATTAGIETA
+729 TTAATTAGTTTA
-741 TAFSDALNNYTFDTS
+741 TAYSDALNNFTFDTS
-756 GLDSALTTAGT
+756 GLQNSLTTAGT
-767 NGSTAL
+767 AGSTAL

-792 TDINTSLDS
+792 TNINTSLDS
-801 GWSTMQSS
+801 GWNTMQSS

-814 SELTNTVQTQAQAA
+814 SN
-828 ATSNMSANA
+828 
-837 FSTMDTTA
+837 
-845 ATTAG
+845 
-850 IETATAFS
+850 
-858 DALNNYT
+858 
-865 FDTSGLDSA
+865 
-874 LTTAGT
+874 
-880 NGSTALSEGLT
+880 
-891 AGSPMVVT
+891 
-899 AVDGMATDINTSLDS
+899 
-914 GWSTMQS
+914 
-921 SAQSAMSELTN
+921 LTN

-955 IPAPKIPKISV
+955 IPQPKIPRISV
-966 STSSVSYGDGGSV
+966 STSTVSYGDGGSV
-979 SIPNFS
+979 SVPNFS

-1020 NQLDS
+1020 SRLDS

-1042 DADALS
+1042 DAVALS
-1048 GMHSAAGGMD
+1048 GMQSAAGGTD
-1058 SRAKELYGDIAGSHT
+1058 SRAKELYGEIAGNHT

-1079 NSTSENSPRLVF
+1079 NRTSENSPHIVF
-1091 SPQITIQGNASK
+1091 SPQITIQGSANK
-1103 EDVQSALSWSQEEF
+1103 EDVQSALSMSQEEF
-1117 NRMMQE
+1117 NQMMRE

-1133 A
+1133 AT